1 MHIKL
6 GKQMRN
12 LGLLTAVLLLAA
24 CGQRSGELSKLD
36 PTATNE
42 QIMQHMIEAQE
53 SQVQTSSLAEYFP
66 EMQRKR
72 AYAIQRLRLETGQ
85 STQRHVGWKLG
96 WTRLAEADDVLDPI
110 VGHYFEDRVF
120 PEGTPVSTRY
130 FTEGVSNAEPE
141 IVFYLK
147 KDLPGPAV
155 TREEIIDAIDS
166 VGIAMEFVNWRAA
179 EPRTRE
185 HAIADNG
192 IASGVILG
200 GERYSL
206 DAIDFESVSGE
217 VTVNGTESSTGPATS
232 IMGEDPL
239 AGLLWAANELPKW
252 GMQLNA
258 GDFVLSGT
266 VCVPLPVTAGDS
278 ATVSFTG
285 LGSISA
291 SFVD

>member
-1 MHIKL
+1 
-6 GKQMRN
+6 MRN
-12 LGLLTAVLLLAA
+12 LGILTAALLFAA
-24 CGQRSGELSKLD
+24 CGQPNGSLPELD
-36 PTATNE
+36 PSATNE
-42 QIMQHMIEAQE
+42 QIMEHMIEAQE
-53 SQVQTSSLAEYFP
+53 SQVQTSSLAEHFP
-66 EMQRKR
+66 GLERKR

-85 STQRHVGWKLG
+85 QTQRHVGWKLG
-96 WTRLAEADDVLDPI
+96 WTRLAEPDDVLDPI

-120 PEGTPVSTRY
+120 AEGTPVSTRY
-130 FTEGVSNAEPE
+130 FTDGVSNAEPE

-155 TREEIIDAIDS
+155 TREQILDAIDS

-200 GERYSL
+200 GERHAL
-206 DAIDFESVSGE
+206 DSIDFASVSGE
-217 VTVNGTESSTGPATS
+217 VTVNDVESSTGPATS

-252 GMQLNA
+252 GMHLRA

-266 VCVPLPVTAGDS
+266 VCVPLPVTTGDT